1 VAWLAGG
8 LRLGPAAT
16 LVEQGAGT
24 GKLTGAMV
32 SRCRRVVAVEPGAE
46 MRRELA
52 ARVPGALVV
61 GGVAE
66 AIPVASG
73 AAASVA
79 CAQAFHWFAT
89 PGALAEI
96 HRVLSPGGRLGLAWN
111 QRDESVEWVAR
122 LAGLLEPLE
131 GKAPRF
137 RSGRWREALRESPL
151 FGPLQ
156 GATFA
161 TEQVGPPE
169 LVVERTA
176 STSFVAALPPGRREE
191 VLEEV
196 RRLLATHPAT
206 AGRPEVR
213 LPYVTHVHWCERR

>member
-1 VAWLAGG
+1 
-8 LRLGPAAT
+8 
-16 LVEQGAGT
+16 
-24 GKLTGAMV
+24 
-32 SRCRRVVAVEPGAE
+32 
-46 MRRELA
+46 
-52 ARVPGALVV
+52 
-61 GGVAE
+61 
-66 AIPVASG
+66 
-73 AAASVA
+73 VA

-96 HRVLSPGGRLGLAWN
+96 HRVLSPGGRLGLVWN
-111 QRDESVEWVAR
+111 QRDGSVEWVAR

-131 GKAPRF
+131 GTAPRF
-137 RSGRWREALRESPL
+137 RTGRWREALRQSRL

-176 STSFVAALPPGRREE
+176 STSFVAALPHGRRAA

-206 AGRPEVR
+206 AGRAEVR
-213 LPYVTHVHWCERR
+213 LPYVTHAFVCERR